1 MLHEIM
7 PALLTVLTSLA
18 ASTGFWAFL
27 QKKGADKISE
37 KRLLKGLAYARI
49 MTMGMEYI
57 ERGWISRDEYEDF
70 RKYLYEPYSA
80 LGGNGTGERIMQ
92 EVSKLPFR
100 AYKSQEEES

>member
-1 MLHEIM
+1 MLHEIF
-7 PALLTVLTSLA
+7 PVLLTLVTSLA

-27 QKKGADKISE
+27 QKRESDKVSE

-57 ERGWISRDEYEDF
+57 ERGWISRDEYDDF
-70 RKYLYEPYSA
+70 RKYLYEPYAA

-100 AYKSQEEES
+100 TYRSYPEES